1 MSGAARK
8 PSKGRRSLPVVQP
21 QAEAPIKIEHCRR
34 CARVAPWYSF
44 WGNLALAIHKLV
56 VGVLGGSTALVADA
70 IHSFGDVIGSTSIL
84 IATHMAGKKPDEK
97 FPYGRGKAEF
107 VSAVFVY
114 VMLLFLATAI
124 MVSSLRAIL
133 ANDIS
138 PPHFVTAASA
148 VVSVLYNYL
157 MYKFTK
163 CAGIRN
169 NSPAILADAF
179 ENRAD
184 AISSIAVIAGII
196 AARVIHPILDP
207 IAALIVCVIIFWNC
221 QEQLRE
227 AAAGLMDRGLP
238 EARIDEIRGLA
249 ESQAGVS
256 RVTFVRTRQTGVHFW
271 IDLGVEVEEGI
282 TVEAADT
289 IAAAVRDAV
298 ATTPQCHFVDVYVSP
313 APAKT
318 PTIDLVVPSAAR
330 PAEVSP

>member
-1 MSGAARK
+1 MSAVARQPVK
-8 PSKGRRSLPVVQP
+8 NRRSLPVVQEK
-21 QAEAPIKIEHCRR
+21 AAIKPEDCRR

-56 VGVLGGSTALVADA
+56 VGILGQSTALVADA
-70 IHSFGDVIGSTSIL
+70 VHSFGDVIGSSSIL
-84 IATHMAGKKPDEK
+84 IATRMAGKKPDDK

-124 MVSSLRAIL
+124 MVSSIRSIL
-133 ANDIS
+133 ANEIS

-148 VVSVLYNYL
+148 VVSVLYNYI

-163 CAGIRN
+163 CAGLRN

-184 AISSIAVIAGII
+184 AISSAAVIVGII
-196 AARVIHPILDP
+196 AARLIHPILDP

-238 EARIDEIRGLA
+238 EDRIDGIRKAAAAQL
-249 ESQAGVS
+249 GVS
-256 RVTFVRTRQTGVHFW
+256 AVTFVRSRQTGVHFW
-271 IDLGVEVEEGI
+271 IDLGIEVKPGVTVEESDAI
-282 TVEAADT
+282 SASVREA
-289 IAAAVRDAV
+289 VSK
-298 ATTPQCHFVDVYVSP
+298 TPQCHFVDVYVSP
-313 APAKT
+313 QLSDGKP
-318 PTIDLVVPSAAR
+318 
-330 PAEVSP
+330 